1 MKYYFQFDIAAL
13 IGIVVLLAVF
23 YLRRNYIT
31 KSNRIFAIMI
41 WMCLVSAAFDL
52 ASCFAISYPD
62 AMPMGFNYF
71 VSLGYLFVFNSMV
84 AVFFMFVDSK
94 ARIPKLYKVSEYVS
108 IVMLAFY
115 AVVILSSPLT
125 HWVAFFEQ
133 DGTYAHG
140 PLMTVL
146 YVIPFVFF
154 IAAGALFLIGR
165 KRFNKYQVV
174 ASIIF
179 ILGTVASVIIQYLD
193 SKLILNQL
201 VMTMLMFFL
210 YNVYEN
216 PGEFTYKDSLCYNG
230 RAFTETIDKT
240 YVRRNVKYRIG
251 VCSIGQTETA
261 YAVLSHTRMEK
272 LQIHIAE
279 AMNNIHKK
287 KTFALDDW
295 TYAFVFFEDENT
307 TEVIS
312 ALNNLFKQ
320 PFVIEGIR
328 VGFVTDWF
336 VLDDIDLSFKGREIE
351 NIIEY
356 RVKNPGYVIDS
367 RTLLESVIKEEQSRT
382 HLLSVIKRAIENEEF
397 KVCYQPIY
405 NVNTG
410 KFESAE
416 ALLRLIDPELGF
428 INPEYLVTVAEENNC
443 INQIEDI
450 VFRKVCRFMRDS
462 DTRSLGVKYI
472 EVNLSPIH
480 ARSEAI
486 LERFMSVMDYFD
498 IEPGQINLE
507 ITETA
512 QIGNEG
518 KLVANINAFAEKKV
532 TFSIDDY
539 GSGFASA
546 DYLIKLPV
554 SIVKIDKTI
563 LWNAMKDEGAM
574 VVLKNTINMIKE
586 LGKKALVEG
595 VEDEHMVETLKLLGC
610 DYLQGYYFSKPV
622 FENEY
627 MEFLQKS
634 RA

>member
-1 MKYYFQFDIAAL
+1 MKYYFQFDIAA
-13 IGIVVLLAVF
+13 IITVLLAIF

-41 WMCLVSAAFDL
+41 WMCLLSAVFDL
-52 ASCFAISYPD
+52 ASCFTISYADSVPL
-62 AMPMGFNYF
+62 GVNYF
-71 VSLGYLFVFNSMV
+71 VSLGYLFIFNSMV

-94 ARIPKLYKVSEYVS
+94 ARIPKLFKVSEYVS
-108 IVMLAFY
+108 IAMLIFY
-115 AVVILSSPLT
+115 AVTIWTSPLT
-125 HWVAFFEQ
+125 HQVAYFEP

-140 PLMTVL
+140 SLMMVF
-146 YVIPFVFF
+146 YIIPFVFF
-154 IAAGALFLIGR
+154 AASGVLFIIGR

-179 ILGTVASVIIQYLD
+179 IIGTVSSVTIQYID
-193 SKLILNQL
+193 NKLILNQL
-201 VMTMLMFFL
+201 VMTLLMFFL

-216 PGEFTYKDSLCYNG
+216 PGEFIYKDSLCYNG
-230 RAFTETIDKT
+230 RAFTESIDKT
-240 YVRRNVKYRIG
+240 YIRKNLKYRIA
-251 VCSIGQTETA
+251 VCNIGQTETA
-261 YAVLSHTRMEK
+261 YSVLSHTRMEK
-272 LQIHIAE
+272 LQIRIAE
-279 AMNNIHKK
+279 AMNAIHKK

-295 TYAFVFFEDENT
+295 TYAFVFFEDEDT
-307 TEVIS
+307 MEVSS
-312 ALNNLFKQ
+312 AVNNLFKE

-328 VGFVTDWF
+328 VGLSIEWF
-336 VLDDIDLSFKGREIE
+336 VLDDLDLSFKGREIE

-367 RTLLESVIKEEQSRT
+367 HTLLESVIKEEQSRT

-405 NVNTG
+405 NVHTG
-410 KFESAE
+410 RFESAE
-416 ALLRLIDPELGF
+416 ALLRLIDTELGF

-443 INQIEDI
+443 VNQIEDI
-450 VFRKVCRFMRDS
+450 VFRKVCKFMRDS
-462 DTRSLGVKYI
+462 DIRSLGVKYI

-486 LERFMSVMDYFD
+486 LDRFMSVADYYD

-518 KLVANINAFAEKKV
+518 RLVANINAFAERKV

-574 VVLKNTINMIKE
+574 IVLKNTINMIKE

-610 DYLQGYYFSKPV
+610 DYLQGYYFSKPI
-622 FENEY
+622 FEGEY
-627 MEFLQKS
+627 LEFLKKHLK
-634 RA
+634 